1 MTMRRCNGEVYLV
14 AGRLVAAEGYVFT
27 DKVFADPMDADLWL
41 CLDDDGR
48 LFRAYVPFDWKQYIR
63 GTRCPK

>member
-27 DKVFADPMDADLWL
+27 DKVFADPMDAELWL

-48 LFRAYVPFDWKQYIR
+48 LFRA
-63 GTRCPK
+63 